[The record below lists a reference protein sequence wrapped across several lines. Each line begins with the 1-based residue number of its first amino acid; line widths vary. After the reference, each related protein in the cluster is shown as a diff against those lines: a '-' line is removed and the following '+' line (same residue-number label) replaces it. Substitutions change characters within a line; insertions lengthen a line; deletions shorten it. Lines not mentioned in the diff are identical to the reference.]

1 MARAGAERLTADRG
15 LSWTAATLRGLRKTK
30 YLQFLMLG
38 GLAWFIIF
46 HYVPMYGVVVAFQD
60 YNSRIGV
67 FRSEWVGLEN
77 FIRFFKHPYFFRLI
91 RNTFLLSFYDLLF
104 GFPVPIVL
112 ALILNEVRNG
122 AVKRSVQTISFLPH
136 FISLVALVSL
146 AALFLS
152 PSEGVLNRVLVNFG
166 IEPIYFMN
174 EPGWFRPLY
183 VLTGIWQNAGWG
195 AIIYLA
201 AISQVDPQLYEA
213 ATIDGASRLQSM
225 RHVTLPAIA
234 ATIIILTILRAG
246 ALLSVGFEKVYLMYS
261 PATYETA
268 DVISTFLVRRGLF
281 KADFSY
287 GAAVGLF
294 NSVVNL
300 GFLVVAN
307 RLARRYT
314 EHSLW

>member
-1 MARAGAERLTADRG
+1 M
-15 LSWTAATLRGLRKTK
+15 
-30 YLQFLMLG
+30 
-38 GLAWFIIF
+38 
-46 HYVPMYGVVVAFQD
+46 
-60 YNSRIGV
+60 
-67 FRSEWVGLEN
+67 RS
-77 FIRFFKHPYFFRLI
+77 
-91 RNTFLLSFYDLLF
+91 
-104 GFPVPIVL
+104 
-112 ALILNEVRNG
+112 G

-146 AALFLS
+146 ATLFLS
-152 PSEGVLNRVLVNFG
+152 PSEGVLNRVLVNVG

-183 VLTGIWQNAGWG
+183 IVTGIWQNAGWG

-225 RHVTLPAIA
+225 RHITLPGIA
-234 ATIIILTILRAG
+234 AAIIILTILRVG
-246 ALLSVGFEKVYLMYS
+246 ALLSVGFEKVLLMYS

-268 DVISTFLVRRGLF
+268 DVIGTFLVRRGLY

-294 NSVVNL
+294 NSIINL
-300 GFLVVAN
+300 GFLIAAN